1 MPSDFLE
8 GNFRT
13 IIGGDNANN
22 QASTL
27 SVVANRDGSML
38 ERQEDVI
45 DQAEKCVATGAAIL
59 ANGTTVFTVAGGP
72 ARLLDLVSYC
82 IVGSDAA
89 ASTLQWS
96 ADGTV
101 GAATTFTAASSS
113 LSSFAAGGIV
123 YCNFTALNTAPVIT
137 QTAGVA
143 LAGTTTSTGGGIY
156 VPAGIIT
163 MVIGGA
169 DSTTGTYKHYL
180 RWKPLGPGVTI
191 TAAF

>member
-1 MPSDFLE
+1 MVAYFGGRYPELGANTASNGYLSDLV
-8 GNFRT
+8 
-13 IIGGDNANN
+13 A
-22 QASTL
+22 
-27 SVVANRDGSML
+27 ANRDGSL
-38 ERQEDVI
+38 IERSEDVI
-45 DQAEKCVATGAAIL
+45 SQAARAVATGAAL
-59 ANGTTVFTVAGGP
+59 LVNGTTVFTIAGGP
-72 ARLLDLVSYC
+72 IRITDLVSYV
-82 IVGSDAA
+82 IVGGDAA

-101 GAATTFTAASSS
+101 GAATTFTAASAS
-113 LSSFAAGGIV
+113 LASLAAGGIV
-123 YCNFTALNTAPVIT
+123 YNNFTALTTAPVIT

-169 DSTTGTYKHYL
+169 NTTTGTYKHFMRFY
-180 RWKPLGPGVTI
+180 PLAPGVSV